1 MSATRTHP
9 DLRSRDRPVTARP
22 RRIAMLLE
30 NNPYPQDVRVR
41 NEAESLARAGHRV
54 TVLAPRAA
62 GQRRLERIDGVTVR
76 RYRLPT
82 SGGSPAGFLLEY
94 WVAHAQLFLRGAL
107 ELLRGADVVHL
118 HNPPDT
124 LFPVGLLARAL
135 GRRVVFDHHDLFPEL
150 LADKFGPSPL
160 VRIAAAAQ
168 RASLRSSNAV
178 IVTNRSQAEI
188 ALARGVSRPERLT
201 IVRNGP
207 RRFTLART
215 ADVRQGVLAN
225 PRLVF
230 VGELDSQDGVLALP
244 ELLAR
249 PGLEGATL
257 TLVGEGVARDALAD
271 CFHRAGMSE
280 RITFTGHVPHRRV
293 PALIAGADVCI
304 DPAPC
309 TELNRSSTMIKV
321 VEYLAAGRPV
331 VAFDLAETRRTAGD
345 AALYADCGDLDR
357 FAALV
362 NRIAEDD
369 ELRGRLAERARRRAK
384 ELVWEHSEEELIGA
398 YERL

>member
-1 MSATRTHP
+1 
-9 DLRSRDRPVTARP
+9 
-22 RRIAMLLE
+22 MLLE
-30 NNPYPQDVRVR
+30 NNPYPKDVRVR
-41 NEAESLARAGHRV
+41 NEAESLVRAGHRV

-62 GQRRLERIDGVTVR
+62 GQPRLERIEGVTVR

-82 SGGSPAGFLLEY
+82 AGGSPAGFLLEY
-94 WVAHAQLFLRGAL
+94 AVAHAQLFVRGAL

-135 GRRVVFDHHDLFPEL
+135 GRSVVFDHHDLFPEL
-150 LADKFGPSPL
+150 FADKFGRSSL

-188 ALARGVSRPERLT
+188 ALARGVHQPERLM

-207 RRFTLART
+207 RHSTLAQR
-215 ADVRQGVLAN
+215 AELREGPLAN
-225 PRLVF
+225 PHLVF

-244 ELLAR
+244 ELLAE

-257 TLVGEGVARDALAD
+257 TIVGEGVVREELATR
-271 CFHRAGMSE
+271 FRRAGMSE
-280 RITFTGHVPHRRV
+280 RVSFTGHVPHRRV
-293 PALIAGADVCI
+293 PELIAQADVCI

-309 TELNRSSTMIKV
+309 TELNSNSTMIKV
-321 VEYLAAGRPV
+321 VEYVAAGRPV

-345 AALYADCGDLDR
+345 AALYAPCGDLEA
-357 FAALV
+357 FARLIV
-362 NRIAEDD
+362 RLAEGED
-369 ELRGRLAERARRRAK
+369 LRQRLAERAIERAD
-384 ELVWEHSEEELIGA
+384 ELVWERSEVELLGA

>member
-1 MSATRTHP
+1 
-9 DLRSRDRPVTARP
+9 
-22 RRIAMLLE
+22 MLLE

-62 GQRRLERIDGVTVR
+62 AQRRFERIDGVTVR

-82 SGGSPAGFLLEY
+82 SRGGPAGFLLEY
-94 WVAHAQLFLRGAL
+94 AVAHVQLFVRGGL

-124 LFPVGLLARAL
+124 LFPVGLMARAL
-135 GRRVVFDHHDLFPEL
+135 GRGVVFDHHDLFPEL

-160 VRIAAAAQ
+160 VRVAAAAQ

-178 IVTNRSQAEI
+178 LVTNRSQAEI
-188 ALARGVSRPERLT
+188 ALARGVSRPERLV

-207 RRFTLART
+207 RRSTLAQR
-215 ADVRQGVLAN
+215 ADLREGALAN
-225 PRLVF
+225 PHLVF

-244 ELLAR
+244 ELLGK
-249 PGLEGATL
+249 PGLGGATL
-257 TLVGEGVARDALAD
+257 TVVGDGAVREELARR
-271 CFHRAGMSE
+271 FRRAGMSQ
-280 RITFTGHVPHRRV
+280 RVRFTGHVPHRRV
-293 PALIAGADVCI
+293 PALIGRADVCI

-309 TELNRSSTMIKV
+309 TELNRNSTMIKV

-345 AALYADCGDLDR
+345 AALYAECGNLDQ
-357 FAALV
+357 FASLV

-369 ELRGRLAERARRRAK
+369 VLRESLAERARRRAK
-384 ELVWEHSEEELIGA
+384 ELVWERSEEELIGA